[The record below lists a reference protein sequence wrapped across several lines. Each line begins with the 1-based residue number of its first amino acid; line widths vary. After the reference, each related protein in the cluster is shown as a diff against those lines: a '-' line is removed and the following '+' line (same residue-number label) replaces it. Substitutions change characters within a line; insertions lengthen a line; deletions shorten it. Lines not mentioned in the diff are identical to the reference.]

1 MQDLKSKQEKGIEQ
15 AIWRNSYVV
24 TGNLLSITLDSC
36 RCFVPHF
43 TLAFLQIFIV
53 LYTCIAL
60 QTSVGLDAI
69 LDCPEH
75 VYQSTSS
82 VMITQLIEPPISSN
96 FCETQLFRP
105 VTRNTPT
112 LQYTELL

>member
-15 AIWRNSYVV
+15 AIWRNGYVV
-24 TGNLLSITLDSC
+24 TGNLLPITLDSC
-36 RCFVPHF
+36 RYFVPHF

-75 VYQSTSS
+75 VYQSMRLVFRYDHSS
-82 VMITQLIEPPISSN
+82 DRAPYFQQL
-96 FCETQLFRP
+96 L
-105 VTRNTPT
+105 RNS
-112 LQYTELL
+112 